1 MGGCGKD
8 TFAKVLN
15 EFIPTKKYSSID
27 VIKDIAKMCGW
38 TGGKTEKDRKFLS
51 DLKKLVSDY
60 SDLPFLAV
68 STQVEW
74 FKFSHTYE
82 VLLIDIREPENIK
95 RAVEAFGARTILID
109 NTRTPYIASNDS
121 DSRVFDYDYDIVI
134 LNNGSLEELRESV
147 RIFVE
152 LHLK

>member
-8 TFAKVLN
+8 TFAEVLN

-27 VIKDIAKMCGW
+27 AIKEIAKMCGW
-38 TGGKTEKDRKFLS
+38 AGGKTEKDRKFLS

-68 STQVEW
+68 SAQVEQ
-74 FKFSHTYE
+74 FKNSDAYE

-95 RAVEAFGARTILID
+95 KAVKAFGARTILID
-109 NTRTPYIASNDS
+109 NKRTPYIASNDS

-134 LNNGSLEELRESV
+134 LNNGSLEELRENVSL
-147 RIFVE
+147 FVE
-152 LHLK
+152 LHLR